1 MKTTRRLIIFAGAFL
16 AAASGWAQTVQ
27 FINVTRSANYV
38 QTGASTV
45 TADPSTP
52 FSFKATIEGDN
63 GVSDGTPVSGA
74 TTTFTAPGGSAI
86 GLAYDSSGHHWR
98 YQDDTQTSMANLNSV
113 YGTGPYN
120 FSINGGASTASVA
133 VSSFASSQLQTPMF
147 TLSGGTWVGSTYQMS
162 AGAVL
167 TVAFNPVYS
176 GSVGSTASFHYDAE
190 LNGMGGPQEAQDF
203 INYDATSNTTA
214 TYLSTPPNFVSS
226 ALSAGSYSFG
236 VSYSEVQNPAAS
248 GYASALGAS
257 LLEYHTNFS
266 IQVIPEPSVYAA
278 ILGVISLA
286 GVMLHRRRRMQAA

>member
-1 MKTTRRLIIFAGAFL
+1 MKTTRRLIIFAGAIL
-16 AAASGWAQTVQ
+16 ATASGWAQTIQ
-27 FINVTRSANYV
+27 FINVTRRANYV

-45 TADPSTP
+45 TADTTTP
-52 FSFKATIEGDN
+52 FTFQATIEGDN
-63 GVSDGTPVSGA
+63 GVSDGNPISQA
-74 TTTFTAPGGSAI
+74 TTSFTPPVGSTQ
-86 GLAYDSSGHHWR
+86 GLIYDSNGHHWR
-98 YQDDTQTSMANLNSV
+98 YQDNTQTSMANLNSV
-113 YGTGPYN
+113 YGTGTYN
-120 FSINGGASTASVA
+120 FTINGTAAAATVT
-133 VSSFASSQLQTPMF
+133 VSSFSSSQLQTPML
-147 TLSGGTWVGSTYQMS
+147 TLSGGNWVGSTYQMA

-167 TVAFNPVYS
+167 TVSFNPLYS

-190 LNGMGGPQEAQDF
+190 LNGMGNQEAQDF
-203 INYDATSNTTA
+203 INYDATSSTAA